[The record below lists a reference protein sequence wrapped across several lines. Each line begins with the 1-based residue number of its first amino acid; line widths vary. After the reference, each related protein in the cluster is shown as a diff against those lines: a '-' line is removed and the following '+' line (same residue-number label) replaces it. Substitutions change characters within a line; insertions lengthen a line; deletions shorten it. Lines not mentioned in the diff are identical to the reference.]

1 MDIKRK
7 VERVVLSAGGSVR
20 TGAVRAAL
28 KAEGVEVSQR
38 SVMVALGASDKI
50 SSEGRGWWRTTGTPP
65 ARLARVTSPKLP
77 PSSPEIGAT
86 GTDTFQGMLGDT
98 DYNADLQAPGLYAE
112 YDRMRLSDG
121 TVRGGI
127 EAIKQPLMAAAWFV
141 SPASDSPED
150 VEIAEFVQAN
160 LIDGGMTT
168 SWDDT
173 LRNIL
178 LFLDYGSMPMEPV
191 WEIRDWRGSP
201 AVWLRKLAPRLPAT
215 ITEWRLDDNGG
226 LLGIVQDVIKGT
238 ATEQLVIPRDK
249 LLLFVHQQEASNFR
263 GHSILRAARK
273 HWDIKR
279 KLEIVDAIGIEKRN
293 NGVDIGTMKGPTDPA
308 LKSASESVLRT
319 IHSHDKMYV
328 NEHEDKWTY
337 RVQGIEGQTLPAK
350 DSIDYHDRMILRAIG
365 DEFVAIGG
373 TGGGSFAMHQ
383 DKSSLFI
390 MSLAGI
396 AKLIT
401 NAFNA
406 YLIPQWV
413 GRNWSTDRFPKLS
426 HKRLDTRDAT
436 GLANAVAG
444 LVNAGTLK
452 NTEQLEDSLLG
463 ELDLPVP
470 ERVAEDE
477 TTTIGGEKDVQKTAL
492 NGAQV
497 TAAQGIV
504 QAVADGNLPRDSAHG
519 MLIRFFQV
527 TAEEADQ
534 ILGSVGQSFTGPST
548 EPAEQLAMTGAG
560 EWVTTP
566 RLADRYGVPDR
577 LARAPSREVVSG
589 IDAAEIGGADVRL
602 AREAAHLFA
611 RAPRGVEYRVNFAKI
626 DTELDRGAER
636 IVEAASDYQQELVAS
651 VWAQIEAAFKDGTV
665 ADLSPES
672 FKVPPIDDALG
683 LIQAELMRTA
693 AVGEREATKEL
704 ERQGAKPESLRAVR
718 LSHSKLAID
727 GPEVGNAAYF
737 LARARQYME
746 TVIARVRNVASARA
760 LDAAATGALDA
771 GVLATL
777 TGLADSV
784 LATESTKL
792 VTSAMAA
799 GRDVAQTALSAA
811 ADHAV
816 YSSLLDESTCPQ
828 CRAVDERNTEY
839 AVPSAE
845 YRDHYP
851 PLKSAASGVCRGF
864 DRCRC
869 IMILVLRD
877 ELAS

>member
-1 MDIKRK
+1 MDISRRAEK
-7 VERVVLSAGGSVR
+7 VVLAHGGSMR
-20 TGAVRAAL
+20 TNAVLAAL
-28 KAEGVEVSQR
+28 KAQGVSTTAKEVR
-38 SVMVALGASDKI
+38 SALGDSAEIGSG
-50 SSEGRGWWRTTGTPP
+50 GRGWWRAKGTPP
-65 ARLARVTSPKLP
+65 ARLARVAAPKA
-77 PSSPEIGAT
+77 PSGPPEIGAT
-86 GTDTFQGMLGDT
+86 GTDTFAGMLGDT
-98 DYNADLQAPGLYAE
+98 DYNSDLRAPALYDE

-127 EAIKQPLMAAAWFV
+127 EAIKQPLMAAAWFIE
-141 SPASDSPED
+141 PASDSAED

-215 ITEWRLDDNGG
+215 ITEWLLDDNGG
-226 LLGIVQDVIKGT
+226 LRGIVQDVIKGT
-238 ATEQLVIPRDK
+238 LTEQLTIPREK

-293 NGVDIGTMKGPTDPA
+293 NGVDVGTMKGPKDDA
-308 LKSASESVLRT
+308 LKLAGEKTLMTV
-319 IHSHDKMYV
+319 HSHDKSYV
-328 NEHEDKWTY
+328 QEHEDKWVY

-350 DSIDYHDRMILRAIG
+350 DSIDYHDRMILRAMMV
-365 DEFVAIGG
+365 EFVALGSG
-373 TGGGSFAMHQ
+373 TGAGSFAMHK
-383 DKSSLFI
+383 DKSSIFMMALGG
-390 MSLAGI
+390 M

-401 NAFNA
+401 NAFNN

-413 GRNWSTDRFPKLS
+413 GRNWSTDQYPKLA

-463 ELDLPVP
+463 ELDLPIP
-470 ERVAEDE
+470 ERLPEEEDIG
-477 TTTIGGEKDVQKTAL
+477 IGGEKDVQKTAL

-504 QAVADGNLPRDSAHG
+504 QAVADGSLPRDAAHG

-534 ILGSVGQSFTGPST
+534 ILGSVGQGFAQASATETLPPPPPST
-548 EPAEQLAMTGAG
+548 LSKKTQSGVMAE
-560 EWVTTP
+560 
-566 RLADRYGVPDR
+566 
-577 LARAPSREVVSG
+577 

-602 AREAAHLFA
+602 AREAAHLFH

-636 IVEAASDYQQELVAS
+636 IVDAARDYQRELVAS
-651 VWAQIEAAFKDGTV
+651 VWAQIEAAFADGTV

-672 FKVPPIDDALG
+672 FKVPPIDDALA

-704 ERQGAKPESLRAVR
+704 ERQGAKPESLRAVK
-718 LSHSKLAID
+718 LSHSELAID

-799 GRDVAQTALSAA
+799 GRDVAQTALALA

-816 YSSLLDESTCPQ
+816 YSSLLDSNTCPT
-828 CRAVDERNTEY
+828 CRTVDERGTEY

-851 PLKSAASGVCRGF
+851 PLKSAESGVCQGF

-877 ELAS
+877 EIGS